1 VSIAGESGGCDQGIA
16 FSPTR
21 YFTFV
26 PICGVDVTWSAGVNA
41 MRFHCGVRVHPMERR
56 VHFFPEL
63 IGLLACQPPP
73 GQQNG

>member
-1 VSIAGESGGCDQGIA
+1 
-16 FSPTR
+16 
-21 YFTFV
+21 
-26 PICGVDVTWSAGVNA
+26 VTWSAGVNA